1 VSVLGVPALALYSI
15 AEVGERHALRIA
27 VLSLAGTLRL
37 GLCADPTLLPDVEQ
51 LAAEIEDEAAALL
64 AHDV

>member
-1 VSVLGVPALALYSI
+1 VH
-15 AEVGERHALRIA
+15 ERERIA

>member
-1 VSVLGVPALALYSI
+1 VRRS
-15 AEVGERHALRIA
+15 HAA
-27 VLSLAGTLRL
+27 TH
-37 GLCADPTLLPDVEQ
+37 VEQ